1 MPDNLELTAEEKSFF
16 DTRGGEAV
24 TGKVVDQ
31 ASEQEKPAIQ
41 PKTTETK
48 AVTSPEEEEVVD
60 QAEKSGTVPQKALH
74 EERERRKAAQKEAE
88 EARTSF
94 AKLQSRLDTL
104 TEIAKTATGGTQ
116 RAETPTA
123 PTVPDINTDPVG
135 HFRAK
140 TEALERE
147 LADTRKWRTDQEQRS
162 AATNNVQRI
171 AQIAQAKEAE
181 YIKTTA
187 PDYNDASTHLRNIRD
202 AQLIAYGIT
211 DPMERGNIIA
221 QDAITI
227 AANALS
233 QNKNPADIIYNMAKA
248 SGYVAKAKDEP
259 KPADVGPSETE
270 KVKMAAAGQKAG
282 ASLQH
287 INGSAPPVKGVSVS
301 MLNQMSD
308 EEFHEATK
316 TPAAWQKFVESFQR

>member
-16 DTRGGEAV
+16 DTRGGEATEKKPEPIV
-24 TGKVVDQ
+24 QQAEPENKQQKTGHDEVKDPPGQ
-31 ASEQEKPAIQ
+31 SESEGNEKP
-41 PKTTETK
+41 
-48 AVTSPEEEEVVD
+48 
-60 QAEKSGTVPQKALH
+60 GTVPQKALH

-123 PTVPDINTDPVG
+123 PAVPDINTDPVG

-181 YIKTTA
+181 YIKSTA

-259 KPADVGPSETE
+259 KPADVGPSEIE